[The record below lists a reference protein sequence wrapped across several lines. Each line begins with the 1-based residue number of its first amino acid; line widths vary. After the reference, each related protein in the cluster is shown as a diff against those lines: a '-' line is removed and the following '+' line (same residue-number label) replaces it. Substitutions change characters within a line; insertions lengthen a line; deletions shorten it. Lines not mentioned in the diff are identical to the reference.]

1 MQAEVY
7 VTGIGIVSPLGLDT
21 QSTWSSL
28 IKGKSGINTIRSFD
42 TTDFSTTI
50 AGEIPDFD
58 PLNYLDRKQAR
69 RMDRFSQLAT
79 AATTE
84 ALLQAKLEMPKDGNN
99 VAVIIGS
106 GVGGIITI
114 SNQYDILRDQG
125 PQRVNPFFLPM
136 MLADMAP
143 GQLSMIFGTT
153 GPNFTAVSSCSSGA
167 DAIGTAAALIRQGD
181 VELAI
186 AGGTEAPICPIAVAG
201 FNACQALSR
210 RNHEPELAS
219 RPFDAGRD
227 GFVMSEGS
235 AILVLESAKSVAK
248 RKAYPLAVISGYGAT
263 SDAYHVTQPDP
274 EGKGAIQAMTTAL
287 QKASTTPELID
298 YVNAHG
304 TSTPLNDRLETMAL
318 KQVFKTHAQ
327 SLTISSTKSMTGH
340 LLGATGALEAAICV
354 QVLQTGMVPPT
365 INLSHSDPD
374 CDLDYVP
381 NTYRSKQVKTAMSNS
396 LGFGGHNSSLIF
408 KSID

>member
-28 IKGKSGINTIRSFD
+28 IEGKSGISTIQSFD
-42 TTDFSTTI
+42 TTRFSTTI
-50 AGEIPDFD
+50 AGEISNFD
-58 PLNYLDRKQAR
+58 PLNYLDRRQAR

-79 AATTE
+79 AATQE
-84 ALLQAKLEMPKDGNN
+84 ALSHAQLEIPKGGNN

-106 GVGGIITI
+106 GVGGIITF
-114 SNQYDILRDQG
+114 SNQCEVLQSQG

-143 GQLSMIFGTT
+143 GQLSMIFGAT

-167 DAIGTAAALIRQGD
+167 DAIGTAARLIQQGD
-181 VELAI
+181 VEIAI

-210 RNHEPELAS
+210 RNDTPQLAS
-219 RPFDAGRD
+219 RPFDLDRD
-227 GFVMSEGS
+227 GFVMSEGA
-235 AILVLESAKSVAK
+235 AILVLESADSVAK
-248 RKAYPLAVISGYGAT
+248 RKVYPLAIMSGYGAT
-263 SDAYHVTQPDP
+263 SDAHHVTQPDP

-287 QKASTTPELID
+287 RKASSTPEAID
-298 YVNAHG
+298 YDNAHG

-318 KQVFKTHAQ
+318 KRVFKTHTK
-327 SLTISSTKSMTGH
+327 SLAVSSTKSMTGH
-340 LLGATGALEAAICV
+340 LLGATGALEAAVCV
-354 QVLQTGMVPPT
+354 QVIQTGIIPPT
-365 INLSHSDPD
+365 INLSNPDPD

-381 NTYRSKQVKTAMSNS
+381 NTCKSKKVKTAMSNS

-408 KSID
+408 KSVD